1 MEEDR
6 TERGRMSKY
15 LSGCNTAE
23 PGTRQGQTISSR
35 ADAILRRYLAHPS
48 YLLVP
53 DLSNFL
59 PNDRQP
65 TLCPLCSETVLQ
77 LEGEPCRQCRVFPGS
92 FPNVHSSMALGQGSA
107 ARDTLR
113 LLIPSGTRL
122 TDTSQGFHQFISH
135 GPSRCNS

>member
-15 LSGCNTAE
+15 PFGCITAV
-23 PGTRQGQTISSR
+23 PGTGQGQTISPR

-59 PNDRQP
+59 PNNQQP
-65 TLCPLCSETVLQ
+65 TPCPLCSETVLQ
-77 LEGEPCRQCRVFPGS
+77 LEREPCRQCRVFPGS
-92 FPNVHSSMALGQGSA
+92 LPNIHSSMALGQGSA
-107 ARDTLR
+107 ERYPETSDTLWDESDR
-113 LLIPSGTRL
+113 YQSR
-122 TDTSQGFHQFISH
+122 ISPIH
-135 GPSRCNS
+135 LPCPKQM